1 MREVEWCDGDKH
13 IMLGLL
19 RMATK
24 LCITVL
30 SSLKLTISMHGSFFL
45 RQCMVSF
52 QKGNSTGT
60 GATRNLESKNGCK
73 CRTSTGFLKP
83 HKISNNL
90 QP

>member
-30 SSLKLTISMHGSFFL
+30 SSLKLTISMHGSFFKA
-45 RQCMVSF
+45 V
-52 QKGNSTGT
+52 
-60 GATRNLESKNGCK
+60 
-73 CRTSTGFLKP
+73 
-83 HKISNNL
+83 
-90 QP
+90 